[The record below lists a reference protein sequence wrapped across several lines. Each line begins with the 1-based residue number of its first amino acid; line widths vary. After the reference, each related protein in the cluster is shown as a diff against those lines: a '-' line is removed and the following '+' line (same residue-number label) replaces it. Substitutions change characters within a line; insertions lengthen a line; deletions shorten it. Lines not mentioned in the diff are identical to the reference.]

1 MVTQS
6 EVDADSTGVND
17 VESLDLVRSIEG
29 LQLFNNLSS
38 AQLSKILSRFST
50 RLYHP
55 EELICVQGSAT
66 EELHIL
72 VSGQLAVVDEEGMR
86 LATILP
92 VEAVGELGIISGQ
105 PRAASVAA
113 VKPSIVLI
121 IDRQAFDTVLREEPD
136 IQVKLY
142 ENIIRSLCN
151 KIVNENVRLRDAESA
166 AGRHQDEVIELER
179 KVVAA
184 IELLAKEG
192 ISRDRAESLIV
203 EKTRSRLRER
213 VLVVDDEPVIRRVIA
228 KGLRPLNVIEADNG
242 RDALMKMKTERAS
255 LVITDIKMPEL
266 DGFELL
272 ANLRRQYPQ
281 IPVIAI
287 SGYTD
292 VAEIQSHG
300 FDAFLEKPVNLEVLK
315 SLVND
320 IFVSRES

>member
-1 MVTQS
+1 LHAAREKLQMAEE
-6 EVDADSTGVND
+6 EV
-17 VESLDLVRSIEG
+17 
-29 LQLFNNLSS
+29 
-38 AQLSKILSRFST
+38 
-50 RLYHP
+50 RLYR
-55 EELICVQGSAT
+55 ETTELISLQAQTSVTPQQMTQADRLVQ
-66 EELHIL
+66 
-72 VSGQLAVVDEEGMR
+72 Q
-86 LATILP
+86 
-92 VEAVGELGIISGQ
+92 
-105 PRAASVAA
+105 
-113 VKPSIVLI
+113 
-121 IDRQAFDTVLREEPD
+121 FD
-136 IQVKLY
+136 
-142 ENIIRSLCN
+142 
-151 KIVNENVRLRDAESA
+151 
-166 AGRHQDEVIELER
+166 VIELER

-272 ANLRRQYPQ
+272 ASLRRQYPQ

>member
-1 MVTQS
+1 M
-6 EVDADSTGVND
+6 
-17 VESLDLVRSIEG
+17 
-29 LQLFNNLSS
+29 
-38 AQLSKILSRFST
+38 LSRFST

-55 EELICVQGSAT
+55 EETICVQGSPT

-92 VEAVGELGIISGQ
+92 VEAVGELGIITGQ
-105 PRAASVAA
+105 PRSASVAA

-121 IDRQAFDTVLREEPD
+121 IQRQEFDAVLREELD

-142 ENIIRSLCN
+142 ENIIRSLCD
-151 KIVNENVRLRDAESA
+151 KIVNENVRLRDAEGA
-166 AGRHQDEVIELER
+166 AGRKKDAFVELER
-179 KVVAA
+179 KLEAA
-184 IELLAKEG
+184 IELLAQEG

-203 EKTRSRLRER
+203 EKASSLSRHR

-228 KGLRPLNVIEADNG
+228 KGLQPLDVVEADNG
-242 RDALMKMKTERAS
+242 RQALAKMKEEHAG
-255 LVITDIKMPEL
+255 LVITDIKMPEV

-272 ANLRRQYPQ
+272 ASLRRQYPQ
-281 IPVIAI
+281 IPVVAI

-300 FDAFLEKPVNLEVLK
+300 FDAFLEKPLNLEVLK
-315 SLVND
+315 SLVNG
-320 IFVSRES
+320 ILVSKE